1 MYILKGIILFDGV
14 CNLCNGLVQFLL
26 KRDKEDRFRFAS
38 LQGEQG
44 QQLIQ
49 KHNIE
54 YNLDTFIYIKASKVF
69 TKSTAALHVLKDLKG
84 FWQLLFIFVLI
95 PKFLR
100 DPIYN
105 CIANNRYKWFGKQ
118 DQCMMPKTE
127 YKNKFLD

>member
-1 MYILKGIILFDGV
+1 MKGIILFDGV